1 MEQVVT
7 YLFLAVGIAMLNFAA
22 LQLTARRKS
31 RVNRALCVLFFSLGY
46 IWLYYGLYRYNR
58 LAAAPWLL
66 YSDVA
71 VTFLIGPLLYIYV
84 RSLVGGSPPPT
95 RRKVLMFLPALA
107 VLVYLILFRPFTA
120 VDITQLPASY
130 PDHFRVPA
138 VRVLNTLA
146 DTHFFFHV
154 LAGTLV
160 LVGILRRGNYKFRKH
175 FIGVLVYFT
184 NSLLTFLVFFAGHLL
199 ANENL
204 LGIAVLANG
213 INSIYFFF
221 LSYRYPEY
229 TQKRIRSAQRD
240 KTDPENLQDVNVQKI
255 LTELGKVIDGE
266 KGYRDSAISLQSL
279 SMQLGIQH
287 HQLSR
292 ILNEY
297 MGTNFR
303 HYINQH
309 RLNEAKQLL
318 VQAPQMSILD
328 VAFTVGFNSKST
340 FNADFQKATSA
351 SPSDYRKKHMKK
363 VPKS

>member
-1 MEQVVT
+1 MEQAVT
-7 YLFLAVGIAMLNFAA
+7 YLFLGVGIAMFNFAA

-31 RVNRALCVLFFSLGY
+31 SVNRALCVLFFSLGY

-71 VTFLIGPLLYIYV
+71 VTFLIGPLLYFYV
-84 RSLVGGSPPPT
+84 RNLAGGSLLPV
-95 RRKVLMFLPALA
+95 RRRALMFLPALT
-107 VLVYLILFRPFTA
+107 VLLYLIWFRPFAA
-120 VDITQLPASY
+120 VDITQLPGPY

-160 LVGILRRGNYKFRKH
+160 LVGILRRGDYQFRRH
-175 FIGVLVYFT
+175 FIGVLVYFI
-184 NSLLTFLVFFAGHLL
+184 NSLLTFFVFFAGHLL

-240 KTDPENLQDVNVQKI
+240 KNAPENLKGVNIQKI

-266 KGYRDSAISLQSL
+266 KGYRDPTISLQSL

-309 RLNEAKQLL
+309 RLNDAKQLL
-318 VQAPQMSILD
+318 VEAPQMSILD
-328 VAFTVGFNSKST
+328 IAFTVGFNSKSA
-340 FNADFQKATSA
+340 FNADFLKATGA
-351 SPSDYRKKHMKK
+351 VPSEYRKKHMKK